1 MSSIALLLGQVGSGK
16 IVGGWE
22 YVWAAYTA
30 TAVILIGY
38 AASVIARYRAEKK
51 RAAREGT
58 GVEP

>member
-1 MSSIALLLGQVGSGK
+1 MNAPSGV

-22 YVWAAYTA
+22 YVWAAYSVTA
-30 TAVILIGY
+30 AILIGY
-38 AASVIARYRAEKK
+38 AGSVIARYRAERR